1 MKQYDYTTTTK
12 QRGFSLIELMVTIA
26 IIGILTA
33 VAVPAYNGYINASKT
48 SVALTNA
55 ESLSGFQM
63 TYYYEYGTF
72 LAGVYNPV
80 TSVDNFTAPLSWSP
94 KGDNDQFQYKA
105 AACSGNTITNCVD
118 ITAQYIDDVSI
129 SQTVSLS
136 P

>member
-1 MKQYDYTTTTK
+1 MKQYKYTIASK

-33 VAVPAYNGYINASKT
+33 VAVPAYNGYIDASKT
-48 SVALTNA
+48 SVAQTNA

-72 LAGVYNPV
+72 LAGQYTPV
-80 TSVDNFTAPLSWSP
+80 GPVDNFSGPLGWNP
-94 KGDNDQFQYKA
+94 KGDNNQFQYKA
-105 AACSGNTITNCVD
+105 AACAGNTIKNCVA
-118 ITAQYIDDVSI
+118 ITAQYLDDASI
-129 SQTVSLS
+129 SQTVTLS